1 MAKKKVKATGGALV
15 YLVID
20 KSGSMEPIREATI
33 DGVGRFVNETRE
45 ANPDALFSLLLFDT
59 GIHKPYTN
67 QRVTD
72 VEPLDRSSYR
82 PAGGT
87 ALLDAMG
94 HAMSD
99 IEKMADRPEKVA
111 IVVMTDGQEN
121 SSHEYTRAAVKA
133 AVARHEKED
142 GWQVIFLG
150 ANLDSFAEAGAIGLR
165 RAGSSADWQQT
176 YGGTVAVASM
186 ASTATNSYLSGMTA
200 TADVSAGEYA
210 VSLTAA
216 ESGDLDKQDI
226 HTRLRAYKARRTTDT
241 STP

>member
-1 MAKKKVKATGGALV
+1 MAKKKAKGNGGALV

-20 KSGSMEPIREATI
+20 KSGSMEPIRQATI
-33 DGVGRFVNETRE
+33 DGCNRFISETRE
-45 ANPDALFSLLLFDT
+45 ANPDALFSLMLFDEAVR
-59 GIHKPYTN
+59 KPYAN

-72 VEPLDRSSYR
+72 IEPIDGSIYR

-99 IEKMADRPEKVA
+99 IEKIADRPEKVA

-133 AVARHEKED
+133 AMERHEKED

-150 ANLDSFAEAGAIGLR
+150 ANLDSFAEAGAIGVSR
-165 RAGSSADWQQT
+165 SASSANWQQT
-176 YGGTVAVASM
+176 YNGTVAMASM
-186 ASTATNSYLSGMTA
+186 ASTASNAYLGGYAAS
-200 TADVSAGEYA
+200 ADVDASEYA
-210 VSLTAA
+210 VSLTSA

-226 HTRLRAYKARRTTDT
+226 HARLRAYKARRATGTAK
-241 STP
+241 P